1 MIQRTLAAAKVL
13 SVLVLLAAVL
23 LAAPA
28 RSSPDRPA
36 AMPATAPGSLPP
48 GGRLFVLGFDGA
60 DARTAAKMMD
70 DGLLPNL
77 AKLRETG
84 TFAPLGTT
92 MPAESP
98 VSWAALN
105 SGQNPAKTG
114 IPGFVKRELAS
125 DGTPMPALGHVT
137 HESRA
142 STTFDLPFLE
152 RVLISQNAWVL
163 AGAVGLGTAL
173 VFWAIFA
180 GLLKIRARIAVP
192 MALVLGAVGGAG
204 ARISGGYV
212 PHSIDDVVGNPTKT
226 APFWETAAR
235 AGVPCVVIDSAM
247 SWDRPEVPGARVLSG
262 LGVPDVR
269 SNNGDWFVYTTD
281 PKVLERA
288 PIGQPTSTA
297 GRIFRVDE
305 RDGVIESTVYGPY
318 DFVAIDAAQRE
329 VAAID
334 ARMGKPGQ
342 SSADVEALRKRK
354 RELQSEVLPRLQI
367 QGRYRSSDEG
377 RVSLPLRVELAAN
390 GETRVAIGAQEQT
403 IAEGGWSN
411 WYHLTFEL
419 SPLVKVRAITRAKL
433 VKRSDPFELFLD
445 FLQFDPAHPVWW
457 QPVSQPPEFAAELAR
472 AAGEPY
478 ETVGWACL
486 TMPFK
491 DREIDPITF
500 LEDIEATQKS
510 RASLLRAALAQ
521 KDWRALMFVEST
533 PDRVQHMM
541 YQFADPEHPAY
552 DATKAAQRTT
562 FFGEDIALSDA
573 IRASY
578 QSMDRV
584 VGEVVN
590 DHMKPDDTLIV
601 CADHGFQS
609 FHRQVNLNNWLAQEG
624 YLAVLPD
631 ATKADQRALS
641 FVDWP
646 RTKAYAVG
654 LGGIYLNLQGRE
666 RDGTVAPKDAAA
678 MLAEIK
684 SKLLAMQDDGRS
696 AVHDAYVISE
706 IHSGPY
712 LDQEPDLM
720 VGFAATWRVSWATT
734 LGDIQLVEGPTAG
747 TFVPGGIFEDNRL
760 NWSGDH
766 VSVAADLVQGVFFSN
781 RKLDLPEKGIDL
793 LHIAPMALRL
803 LGVPIPAEY
812 DQPGLQFHE

>member
-1 MIQRTLAAAKVL
+1 MLERTLPAAKAAAAL
-13 SVLVLLAAVL
+13 AFALAIALLLAIPAR
-23 LAAPA
+23 AQSGAPA
-28 RSSPDRPA
+28 PK
-36 AMPATAPGSLPP
+36 
-48 GGRLFVLGFDGA
+48 GRLFVLGFDGA
-60 DARTAAKMMD
+60 DARTTAKMMD
-70 DGLLPNL
+70 EGLLPNL
-77 AKLRETG
+77 ARLRETG

-114 IPGFVKRELAS
+114 IPGFVKRELLP

-137 HESRA
+137 HEARA
-142 STTFDLPFLE
+142 STSFALPFLE
-152 RVLISQNAWVL
+152 RVLIGQNPWVL
-163 AGAVGLGTAL
+163 AFAVGLGAAL
-173 VFWAIFA
+173 VFLAVFA
-180 GLLKIRARIAVP
+180 GLLKIRARVAVP
-192 MALVLGAVGGAG
+192 MAVVLGAVGGAG
-204 ARISGGYV
+204 ARISGSYV
-212 PHSIDDVVGNPTKT
+212 PHSISDVVGNPTKA
-226 APFWETAAR
+226 APFWEEAAK

-247 SWDRPEVPGARVLSG
+247 SWDRPDVPGARVLSG

-305 RDGVIESTVYGPY
+305 RDGVIESWIYGPY

-329 VAAID
+329 VEAID

-354 RELQSEVLPRLQI
+354 RELQTEVLPRLQL
-367 QGRYRSSDEG
+367 QGRFRSSDEG
-377 RVSLPLRVELAAN
+377 RVSLPLRVELAAG
-390 GETRVAIGAQEQT
+390 GETRVSIGAQEQSL
-403 IAEGGWSN
+403 AEGQWSS

-419 SPLVKVRAITRAKL
+419 SPLVKVRAITRVKL
-433 VKRSDPFELFLD
+433 VKRADPFELFVD
-445 FLQFDPAHPVWW
+445 FLQFDPAHPAWW
-457 QPVSQPPEFAAELAR
+457 QPVSQPPGFAAELAH

-491 DREIDPITF
+491 DREIDPVTF
-500 LEDIEATQKS
+500 LEDIEATQRS
-510 RASLLRAALAQ
+510 RESLLRAALKQ
-521 KDWRALMFVEST
+521 PDWRGLMFVEST

-541 YQFADPEHPAY
+541 YQFADAQHPAY
-552 DATKAAQRTT
+552 DAAKAARRTR

-584 VGEVVN
+584 VGEVLK
-590 DHMKPDDTLIV
+590 DHVKPGDTLLV

-609 FHRQVNLNNWLAQEG
+609 FHRQVHLNNWLAREG

-631 ATKADQRALS
+631 ATKADSRALS

-646 RTKAYAVG
+646 KTRAYAVG

-666 RDGTVAPKDAAA
+666 RDGTVAPKDAPA
-678 MLAEIK
+678 LLREIQQ
-684 SKLLAMQDDGRS
+684 KLRAMQDEGRS
-696 AVHDAYVISE
+696 AVRDAYVISE

-712 LDQEPDLM
+712 LSEEPDLM

-734 LGDIQLVEGPTAG
+734 LGDIQLVEVPNTG
-747 TFVPGGIFEDNRL
+747 TFGPGPVFEDNRL

-781 RKLDLPEKGIDL
+781 RKVVIPEKGIDL
-793 LHIAPMALRL
+793 LHIAPTALAL
-803 LGVPIPAEY
+803 LGVATPAAY
-812 DQPGLQFHE
+812 DHPPLAFRD